1 MRYRDHFFR
10 ILLTA
15 VLLLGLLP
23 LNIWAAE
30 GQSAGEATVL
40 FTHDL
45 HSCFFPRVQEGGEE
59 RGGFARL
66 AAALERERADH
77 PGALTVDAGD
87 FSSGSLVQTLST
99 TRAPELVTLG
109 AMGYDAV
116 TAGNHEFDNGPL
128 GFGEMLTAA
137 GRGGGA
143 LPALVMANYRPAE
156 DDPNRLDLQRAMAA
170 YGVQEYL
177 LLERGGVTYGIFG
190 LMGQDAHASAPTSS
204 FVLEDPAQA
213 AQRCVSRLEEQ
224 GAEFII
230 CLSHSGT
237 SQTSASEDEDLAR
250 AVPEIDLIVSGHTH
264 TTLPEPIV
272 VGDTYIVSAG
282 SNCENLGSITLSWNG
297 AGEKTLEEYRLIP
310 IDGTAGEDPEISAL
324 ARDWKEQVD
333 IGYLGSYGLSYD
345 QVLTRSDFFLPLP
358 QAGVQDG
365 NGLGELTADS
375 FAWAA
380 RTIAGLPEGEPLIA
394 LTADGVL
401 RAPLPR
407 GNVTT
412 AQVFDVLNV
421 GAGADGTAGSPLI
434 SCYLTGKELR
444 AVLEV
449 DATVST
455 LMPEAQLYLS
465 GVDYSFNTHRMFF
478 NKVTG
483 ASLSQTGQSPE
494 SGKLYRVVTSLY
506 CGQML
511 STVRDRS
518 FGLLSIVP
526 KDENGQPVTNLEDY
540 ILYDSSGHELK
551 EWYALAAYLQSFGSG
566 GIPTSYAWPD
576 GRKDVSSSWNPIELI
591 KSPSLLTIG
600 VLLLAA
606 VLVAAVVMLVRAL
619 VRRKRSGRY
628 GGYRRRRFFK

>member
-1 MRYRDHFFR
+1 MRHGGHFFR

-66 AAALERERADH
+66 AAALAEERTGH
-77 PGALTVDAGD
+77 PDALTVDAGD

-116 TAGNHEFDNGPL
+116 TAGNHEFDNGSL

-143 LPALVMANYRPAE
+143 LPALVMANYRPGE

-237 SQTSASEDEDLAR
+237 SQTSASEDEELAR

-297 AGEKTLEEYRLIP
+297 AGEKTLEGYRLIP

-324 ARDWKEQVD
+324 TQDWKEQVD
-333 IGYLGSYGLSYD
+333 IGYLGSYGLTYD

-365 NGLGELTADS
+365 NALGELTADS

-412 AQVFDVLNV
+412 AQVFDVLKRAEFTV
-421 GAGADGTAGSPLI
+421 SADGTVEFRRGDTLYGPYTAREDPSAVPEEHWLKEDMRGV
-434 SCYLTGKELR
+434 ELR
-444 AVLEV
+444 CGDEVIFRGGVLDRRDSLLLYNEDGTASSAGFVVTTNGGMAIDGSGNVIDPLEPGANNVLE
-449 DATVST
+449 
-455 LMPEAQLYLS
+455 LLS
-465 GVDYSFNTHRMFF
+465 GPRLTHKGSWWGYFAGVF
-478 NKVTG
+478 ICLITA
-483 ASLSQTGQSPE
+483 AS
-494 SGKLYRVVTSLY
+494 
-506 CGQML
+506 
-511 STVRDRS
+511 
-518 FGLLSIVP
+518 
-526 KDENGQPVTNLEDY
+526 
-540 ILYDSSGHELK
+540 ILYADELFRWGLSFSIRHP
-551 EWYALAAYLQSFGSG
+551 ERAEPSDWEIAGRYISWTALAVMALAVF
-566 GIPTSYAWPD
+566 I
-576 GRKDVSSSWNPIELI
+576 
-591 KSPSLLTIG
+591 IG
-600 VLLLAA
+600 L
-606 VLVAAVVMLVRAL
+606 RA
-619 VRRKRSGRY
+619 
-628 GGYRRRRFFK
+628 